1 MSNSKKRGD
10 RNAVEN
16 NEEVPVEE
24 LSLDGLPPINIG
36 ALLMPAIWGPA
47 HGIWITILY
56 YPAWLLLD
64 NLFYGTYSNP
74 QPLFIALSI
83 IAGIVLAGVTVV
95 FSRASQV
102 YGLHRALNS
111 GKTKEQ
117 YRKHQFA
124 WAIAMAIVAAVMLAA
139 ATYYNLAIRPTLGA

>member
-1 MSNSKKRGD
+1 
-10 RNAVEN
+10 
-16 NEEVPVEE
+16 
-24 LSLDGLPPINIG
+24 
-36 ALLMPAIWGPA
+36 MPAIWGPA

-74 QPLFIALSI
+74 RPLFIVLSI

-102 YGLHRALNS
+102 YALHRALNS

-117 YRKHQFA
+117 YRRRQFA